1 MRVNSLKSIAYSLVV
16 CAFAGCG
23 GGSGSGGPSASSGQ
37 VSNAAV
43 STGMT
48 RFAAARAA
56 DQVSFG
62 ATPALTAALA
72 QQGLDA
78 WITAQMALPV
88 TQMNPPSYVRNYD
101 TNNTTQTS
109 AAFDWP
115 QAEFMNMT
123 LAAQDQLRMR
133 VAWAL
138 FQYIPV
144 NGKVSPYAMVHYFNL
159 LQRHAFG
166 NYGVFLRELT
176 INPAMGNFLDNSQN
190 RPESPE
196 CPSCAPNENYARELM
211 QLFTLGV
218 MQLNSDGS
226 IKRNSQGRALET
238 YSQED
243 VEELAGALTGW
254 RFSQVGAPLPGSDW
268 SNGAY
273 PMVPEEWAPMHDRN
287 AKTVMGTVFPAGRGA
302 SDELDA
308 VVAMLMAHPNIA
320 PFVSLRLIQHL
331 VTSNPT
337 PEYIARISAK
347 FRNNGSGVAGDMKAV
362 IRAILTDP
370 EARKGDVPGTDTTRF
385 GKFREPMLWY
395 TGFLRGMGCTSNLHV
410 PWGIYAPNTQR
421 PFSAPSVFSY
431 YLPTDRAPGTN
442 LLAPEQKIVGASEF
456 MNRLGSVGWVIRD
469 GGATGTGC
477 EVDALGQAYAQSPKA
492 LIDQISL
499 RWFRGAMPP
508 TLRTNIQAL
517 ATSQNQGT
525 DTTHTALV
533 LTQYALTTP
542 FYGVMK

>member
-1 MRVNSLKSIAYSLVV
+1 MRVKSLKPFVYGLVV

-23 GGSGSGGPSASSGQ
+23 GGSGPAGPSPSSGQ
-37 VSNAAV
+37 VSNTAV

-62 ATPALTAALA
+62 ATPALTNTLS
-72 QQGLDA
+72 QQGLDD
-78 WITAQMALPV
+78 WITAQMALPA
-88 TQMNPPSYVRNYD
+88 TQMIPPLHVRMYD
-101 TNNTTQTS
+101 NNNTTQTQ
-109 AAFDWP
+109 AAYNWP

-123 LAAQDQLRMR
+123 LTAQDQLRMR

-144 NGKVSPYAMVHYFNL
+144 NGKVSPYSMVQYFNL

-166 NYGVFLRELT
+166 NYGTFIRELT
-176 INPAMGNFLDNSQN
+176 INPAMAVFLDNSQN

-218 MQLNSDGS
+218 MQLNSDGT
-226 IKRNSQGRALET
+226 IKRNSQGKALET

-254 RFSQVGAPLPGSDW
+254 RFSTIGAPLPASDW
-268 SNGAY
+268 NNGAY
-273 PMVPEEWAPMHDRN
+273 PMVPEEWAPLHDRN

-302 SDELDA
+302 SEELDS
-308 VVAMLMAHPNIA
+308 VVTMLMAHPNIA

-337 PEYIARISAK
+337 PEYIARVSAK
-347 FRNNGSGVAGDMKAV
+347 FRNNGSGVAGDMKTV
-362 IRAILTDP
+362 IRAILTDA

-385 GKFREPMLWY
+385 GKFREPILWY
-395 TGFLRGMGCTSNLHV
+395 TGFLRGT
-410 PWGIYAPNTQR
+410 
-421 PFSAPSVFSY
+421 
-431 YLPTDRAPGTN
+431 
-442 LLAPEQKIVGASEF
+442 
-456 MNRLGSVGWVIRD
+456 
-469 GGATGTGC
+469 
-477 EVDALGQAYAQSPKA
+477 
-492 LIDQISL
+492 
-499 RWFRGAMPP
+499 FRGERTARTRSAHSMRPVSSAITFRRTGRRAATCWPP
-508 TLRTNIQAL
+508 SRRSSAHPN
-517 ATSQNQGT
+517 S
-525 DTTHTALV
+525 
-533 LTQYALTTP
+533 
-542 FYGVMK
+542 